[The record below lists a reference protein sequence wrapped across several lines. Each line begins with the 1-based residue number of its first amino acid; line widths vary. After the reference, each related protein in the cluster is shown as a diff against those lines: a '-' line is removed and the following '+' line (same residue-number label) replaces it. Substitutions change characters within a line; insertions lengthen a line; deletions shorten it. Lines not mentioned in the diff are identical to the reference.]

1 MVTARHFVKS
11 KTPTFGGGSPPP
23 PPSSTR
29 HATPL
34 GIPRQPVPGQPER
47 KVTPPPFKAQ
57 TPPPVK
63 VPTPPPFNAQPA
75 PRQPL
80 DSMRFDS
87 EPPTKQK
94 NQTASIYQSLLS
106 VFDEM
111 TDDQRM
117 EFVDLASV
125 YASLTAGARKDLV
138 DMLGEYAKLGPE
150 ERKAVFE
157 AVQNLQAA
165 RSRR

>member
-1 MVTARHFVKS
+1 VKS

-23 PPSSTR
+23 PPSTTR

-34 GIPRQPVPGQPER
+34 GIPRQQAPEKPER
-47 KVTPPPFKAQ
+47 KVTPPPFKPQA
-57 TPPPVK
+57 PPAR
-63 VPTPPPFNAQPA
+63 VPTPPPFKAQTA
-75 PRQPL
+75 PRAPL
-80 DSMRFDS
+80 DSIRFDS

-111 TDDQRM
+111 SDDQRM

-138 DMLGEYAKLGPE
+138 DLLGEYAKLGPE
-150 ERKAVFE
+150 ERRAVFE

>member
-1 MVTARHFVKS
+1 LSGGAG
-11 KTPTFGGGSPPP
+11 TPPEHT
-23 PPSSTR
+23 TR

-34 GIPRQPVPGQPER
+34 GIPRQTPER

-57 TPPPVK
+57 APP
-63 VPTPPPFNAQPA
+63 AHA
-75 PRQPL
+75 L
-80 DSMRFDS
+80 DANKFES

-94 NQTASIYQSLLS
+94 NMTASIYQSLLS

-111 TDDQRM
+111 TDEQRM

-125 YASLTAGARKDLV
+125 YQSLTAGARTDLV
-138 DMLGEYAKLGPE
+138 PILEQYAKLGPE
-150 ERKAVFE
+150 ERRAVLE
-157 AVQNLQAA
+157 AIQNLEAA